1 MALLFRNALVLPMTD
16 PEEGQPMMANVGIE
30 SDRIVMIDA
39 AEERDAECSRTA
51 DFVARNRESLVEI
64 DATGKVLMPGLI
76 NLHTH
81 VAMTLMRS
89 YADDIPLMIWLGEH
103 IWPFEAKLTVDDIA
117 LGAQLGM
124 AEMLEGGTTTFADM
138 YWEQAT
144 VARVARRM
152 GIRAVVSPCF
162 VDPRMGGFEKDV
174 TESLAEVCDT
184 VSVRIAPHAPYSCSE
199 ENLRRGVEVCREL
212 GLPVHT
218 HLAETDDEIRI
229 VRDKYGVSPIELFD
243 RLGYFDFPTIAA
255 HCVKVTDRDMAILR
269 DKQVTVV
276 HNPQSNMKLS
286 SGIAP
291 VWTMMRSGVNVALG
305 TDGASSNNDLD
316 MWDEMRSAA
325 LLQKV
330 SSTDPTVLPA
340 YSALRMATADGAR
353 ALGREGELGI
363 VAEGALAD
371 VILVDLSRPHM
382 QPIHDVVSTLVY
394 CGKSSDVEMVVVGGR
409 VIVRGG
415 RVEGL
420 DYQGLYSSVAKRLEE
435 LTRR

>member
-16 PEEGQPMMANVGIE
+16 PEEGKTVVANVGIE
-30 SDRIVMIDA
+30 SDRIVLIDS
-39 AEERDAECSRTA
+39 AEERNAECGRTA
-51 DFVARNRESLVEI
+51 DFVARNHDSLIEI
-64 DATGKVLMPGLI
+64 DATGRLLMPGLI

-89 YADDIPLMIWLGEH
+89 YADDIPLMEWLGEH
-103 IWPFEAKLTVDDIA
+103 IWPFEAKLSTEDIA
-117 LGAQLGM
+117 IGAQLGM

-138 YWEQAT
+138 YWDQAA
-144 VARVARRM
+144 VARVARQM

-162 VDPRMGGFEKDV
+162 VDPRMGGFERD
-174 TESLAEVCDT
+174 LADCLNEVCDT
-184 VSVRIAPHAPYSCSE
+184 VSIRVAPHAPYSCSE

-218 HLAETDDEIRI
+218 HLAETDDEIQM

-255 HCVKVTDRDMAILR
+255 HCIKVTERDMAILR

-330 SSTDPTVLPA
+330 SGTDPTVLPA
-340 YSALRMATADGAR
+340 YRALRMATVDGAR

-382 QPIHDVVSTLVY
+382 QPMHDIASTLVY

-409 VIVRGG
+409 IVVRGG

-420 DYQGLYSSVAKRLEE
+420 DYTGLYSSVAERLKA
-435 LTRR
+435 LGR